1 MLSRAYILLV
11 CCFALLL
18 PFRARILFAE
28 AVGWAMQFVYFT
40 YYGTLNY
47 ILKELKKAAA
57 DNEGASP
64 RVTDPE
70 PEKIGGGSGA

>member
-28 AVGWAMQFVYFT
+28 AVGWTMQFVYFT

-47 ILKELKKAAA
+47 ILKELRKAAA
-57 DNEGASP
+57 DKDGGSP
-64 RVTDPE
+64 RVTDPTSE
-70 PEKIGGGSGA
+70 EAGGGSSA

>member
-47 ILKELKKAAA
+47 ILKELRKAAR
-57 DNEGASP
+57 DHDGGSP
-64 RVTDPE
+64 PVTDPA
-70 PEKIGGGSGA
+70 PDKLGGGSSA

>member
-28 AVGWAMQFVYFT
+28 AVGWIMQFVYFT

-47 ILKELKKAAA
+47 ILKELRKAAA
-57 DNEGASP
+57 EKEGA
-64 RVTDPE
+64 VTAVKEPA
-70 PEKIGGGSGA
+70 PEKIGGSSSA